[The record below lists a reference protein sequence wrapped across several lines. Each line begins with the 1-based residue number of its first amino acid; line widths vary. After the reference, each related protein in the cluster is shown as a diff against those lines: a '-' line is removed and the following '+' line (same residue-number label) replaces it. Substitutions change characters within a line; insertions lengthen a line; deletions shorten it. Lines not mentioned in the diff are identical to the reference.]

1 MGEDSLKTRSNRGF
15 RNRTQMTR
23 RRRSVAE
30 CEVTLRADK
39 RCALISLIDLVV
51 ENSTVIQSR
60 RNMTAFSAAARL
72 HRNTHVRDIGR
83 HWLVT
88 LRTFHLSMDFMSKG
102 AC

>member
-39 RCALISLIDLVV
+39 RCALISLIDLVI
-51 ENSTVIQSR
+51 ENPAI
-60 RNMTAFSAAARL
+60 
-72 HRNTHVRDIGR
+72 IEGR
-83 HWLVT
+83 GNVT
-88 LRTFHLSMDFMSKG
+88 TFRTTT
-102 AC
+102 